1 MGKRDLGKDAKE
13 EAKDDDSTS
22 EVEEFS
28 VERVIDKRVV
38 KGKIEYYLKWKGYP
52 ESESTW
58 EPVEHLDCPDLIQE
72 FEDKL
77 KKKKDEK
84 PNEKTRDEKPGPSK
98 KKRASTSTGSTSKEE
113 TKKEDDGPSKTKAKK
128 VEKVEPSAKVEDVPK
143 GFDRKLE
150 PDKIIGATDSS
161 GALMFLMKWKGKIGK
176 ALLIVIT
183 GGARAQT
190 QLFSNKLMQVL
201 LQTKYATSSPVF
213 IFS

>member
-1 MGKRDLGKDAKE
+1 MGKRDVGKDAKE
-13 EAKDDDSTS
+13 DKKDDDSSS

-38 KGKIEYYLKWKGYP
+38 KGKTEYYLKWKGYP

-84 PNEKTRDEKPGPSK
+84 PSEKTPDEKPGPSK
-98 KKRASTSTGSTSKEE
+98 KKRASTSTGSSSKGEI
-113 TKKEDDGPSKTKAKK
+113 KKEDDGPTKAKVK
-128 VEKVEPSAKVEDVPK
+128 KTERVEAAVKVEDVPK
-143 GFDRKLE
+143 GFDRNIE

-161 GALMFLMKWKGKIGK
+161 GALMFLMKWKGKICK
-176 ALLIVIT
+176 A
-183 GGARAQT
+183 
-190 QLFSNKLMQVL
+190 SL
-201 LQTKYATSSPVF
+201 LQLVHT
-213 IFS
+213 

>member
-13 EAKDDDSTS
+13 DDSSTS

-84 PNEKTRDEKPGPSK
+84 LNEKTRDEKPGPSK

-176 ALLIVIT
+176 
-183 GGARAQT
+183 G
-190 QLFSNKLMQVL
+190 LFL
-201 LQTKYATSSPVF
+201 
-213 IFS
+213 

>member
-1 MGKRDLGKDAKE
+1 MGKRDLGKDSKE
-13 EAKDDDSTS
+13 EANDDGSSS

-28 VERVIDKRVV
+28 VERVIDKRVL
-38 KGKIEYYLKWKGYP
+38 KGKIEYFLKWKGYA

-84 PNEKTRDEKPGPSK
+84 PIEKTRDEKPGPSK

-128 VEKVEPSAKVEDVPK
+128 VEKAEPSAKVEDDPK

-176 ALLIVIT
+176 GLL
-183 GGARAQT
+183 
-190 QLFSNKLMQVL
+190 L
-201 LQTKYATSSPVF
+201 
-213 IFS
+213 

>member
-1 MGKRDLGKDAKE
+1 MMILFIFKMGKRDLGKDSKE
-13 EAKDDDSTS
+13 DAKDDDSSS

-38 KGKIEYYLKWKGYP
+38 KGKTEYYLKWKGYP

-58 EPVEHLDCPDLIQE
+58 EPLDNLDCPDLIQE

-84 PNEKTRDEKPGPSK
+84 PSEKTRDEKPGSSK
-98 KKRASTSTGSTSKEE
+98 KKRASTSSGASTSKEE
-113 TKKEDDGPSKTKAKK
+113 TKKEDDGPSKTKVKK
-128 VEKVEPSAKVEDVPK
+128 VEKVEPTAKGEEVVK

-161 GALMFLMKWKGKIGK
+161 GALMFLMKWKGKICNWWGK
-176 ALLIVIT
+176 SA
-183 GGARAQT
+183 
-190 QLFSNKLMQVL
+190 
-201 LQTKYATSSPVF
+201 
-213 IFS
+213 